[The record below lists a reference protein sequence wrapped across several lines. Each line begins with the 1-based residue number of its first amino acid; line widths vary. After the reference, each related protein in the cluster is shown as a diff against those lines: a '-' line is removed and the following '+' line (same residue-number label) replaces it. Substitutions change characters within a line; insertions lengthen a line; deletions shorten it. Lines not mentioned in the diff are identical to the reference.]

1 MASQRCPGCGAPY
14 NGKKCR
20 ACLYEPMETDLS
32 RRTEKTAPLP
42 AGKPAPAKP
51 KKRRSAGSSLG
62 GFFVIL
68 ALIAMTMPT
77 IQNWGVKLE
86 AIEAANMIPE
96 PIPGNPAVL
105 HQQESITV
113 LVPEQ
118 EVQGDGGISLW
129 FYNHDGRDYLAVCK
143 DITVNGSRI
152 DEARLVLDLAARSA
166 IKGTLLSRET
176 LAGFQQIEEISFVLE
191 VSSFSGALLFE
202 TAPLCLKIG

>member
-1 MASQRCPGCGAPY
+1 MAGERCPGCGAPY

-20 ACLYEPMETDLS
+20 ACLYEPMGTDLS
-32 RRTEKTAPLP
+32 RRTEKNAPIP
-42 AGKPAPAKP
+42 AKKPAAATP
-51 KKRRSAGSSLG
+51 KKHRSAGRSVI
-62 GFFVIL
+62 GFLVLL
-68 ALIAMTMPT
+68 ALIAMTMPAF
-77 IQNWGVKLE
+77 QNWGVKLK

-105 HQQESITV
+105 YQQDPITV

-118 EVQGDGGISLW
+118 QLQGDGGLSLW
-129 FYNHDGRDYLAVCK
+129 FYNHEERDLLAICK

-152 DEARLVLDLAARSA
+152 DDARLVLDLAARSA

-176 LAGFQQIEEISFVLE
+176 LAGFQQIEEIQFVLE
-191 VSSFSGALLFE
+191 VSSFSGTLLFE